1 VKTFQQAII
10 VSSVDA
16 SAGQAPGQSNG
27 ARADVYD
34 YVIVG
39 GGSAGCT
46 LANRLSEDR
55 NVRVLLIEAGGWDRD
70 PWLHIPLAWGRILLN
85 RMHDWMYFAEPE
97 RGVDGRAIECARGRV
112 IGGSSSINAMAYVR
126 GNRAD
131 YERWA
136 ANGLP
141 EWSFAHVLPYFRR
154 QESWEGGADQYR
166 GGDGP
171 LTTQV
176 CRYADPLVEAYTKAG
191 LQAGFAYNQDYNKE
205 EQEGFGPWQMT
216 IRNGRRCSAAVA
228 YLHPVRDRP
237 NLKVMVHALATRLI
251 MQGRRAIGV
260 AYRHRGSIRTVHAS
274 REVILA
280 GGVINSPQL
289 LMLSGIG
296 ETHALRH
303 HGIKPVIELP
313 GVGKNLQDH
322 MSVAL
327 FYKRR
332 SPGPLHPRMRY
343 DRIGFE
349 LAKTYLFGRGIT
361 NDLPAG
367 VMAFLRTEP
376 SKSIPDMQIL
386 FNAAPLTAKPY
397 LPPFIRPYEDGFA
410 SRVVCLRP
418 ESRGTV
424 ELASADPAKAPVIRQ
439 NFFSSEAD
447 LRTLRNAVKIAR
459 EIARQ
464 PALKSF
470 LAAEIAP
477 GPSIHTDAAIDTY
490 IRKTA
495 ITVHHPLGTCRMGAS
510 TDPNAVVDGELR
522 VIGAENL
529 RVVDASVMPDLVGG
543 NINGPV
549 IMIAER
555 GADLIRGRR
564 PLPRDPTVL
573 RN

>member
-1 VKTFQQAII
+1 MSP
-10 VSSVDA
+10 SSQ
-16 SAGQAPGQSNG
+16 GHAPSTS
-27 ARADVYD
+27 RADDIYD

-46 LANRLSEDR
+46 LANRLTEDR
-55 NVRVLLIEAGGWDRD
+55 DVSVLLLEAGGWDRD
-70 PWLHIPLAWGRILLN
+70 PWIHIPLAWGRILLN

-97 RGVDGRAIECARGRV
+97 PGVDNRAVECARGRV

-126 GNRAD
+126 GHRAD

-136 ANGLP
+136 AGGLP
-141 EWSFAHVLPYFRR
+141 EWSYAHVLPYFRR
-154 QESWEGGADQYR
+154 QERWEGGANRYR

-171 LTTQV
+171 LTTQA
-176 CRYADPLVEAYTKAG
+176 CRYVDPLIEAYTQAAV
-191 LQAGFAYNQDYNKE
+191 QAGHTQNRDYNGE
-205 EQEGFGPWQMT
+205 EQEGIGPWQMT
-216 IRNGRRCSAAVA
+216 IRDGRRCSAAVA
-228 YLHPVRDRP
+228 YLHPVRRRP
-237 NLKVMVHALATRLI
+237 NLRVLVHALATRVV
-251 MQGRRAIGV
+251 MQGRRATGV
-260 AYRHRGSIRTVHAS
+260 EYRHRGAPRTAHAR
-274 REVILA
+274 REVILT

-296 ETHALRH
+296 GADALRKH
-303 HGIKPVIELP
+303 AVTPVVDRP
-313 GVGKNLQDH
+313 GVGRNLQDH

-332 SPGPLHPRMRY
+332 SPGPLLSKMRL

-349 LAKTYLFGRGIT
+349 LAKTYLFGHGIT

-367 VMAFLRTEP
+367 VMAFLRSEP
-376 SKSIPDMQIL
+376 GKPIPDMQIL

-397 LPPFIRPYEDGFA
+397 LPPFVPPYEDGFA

-424 ELASADPAKAPVIRQ
+424 ELASADPARAPLIRQ
-439 NFFSSEAD
+439 NFFASGAD
-447 LRTLRNAVKIAR
+447 LVTLRNAVKVAR

-464 PALKSF
+464 PALQPY

-477 GPSIHTDAAIDTY
+477 GPSNDSDAAIDAY

-495 ITVHHPLGTCRMGAS
+495 ITVHHPLGTCRMGPAD
-510 TDPNAVVDGELR
+510 DPEAVVDSELR

-549 IMIAER
+549 IMIAEKA
-555 GADLIRGRR
+555 ADLIRGRT
-564 PLPRDPTVL
+564 PLPPDEAL
-573 RN
+573 RH

>member
-1 VKTFQQAII
+1 
-10 VSSVDA
+10 
-16 SAGQAPGQSNG
+16 
-27 ARADVYD
+27 
-34 YVIVG
+34 
-39 GGSAGCT
+39 
-46 LANRLSEDR
+46 
-55 NVRVLLIEAGGWDRD
+55 
-70 PWLHIPLAWGRILLN
+70 
-85 RMHDWMYFAEPE
+85 
-97 RGVDGRAIECARGRV
+97 
-112 IGGSSSINAMAYVR
+112 MAYVR
-126 GNRAD
+126 GHRAD

-141 EWSFAHVLPYFRR
+141 DWSYAHVLPYFRR
-154 QESWEGGADQYR
+154 QEHWEGGADQYR

-171 LTTQV
+171 LSTQAS
-176 CRYADPLVEAYTKAG
+176 RYADPLVDAYMRAG
-191 LQAGFAYNQDYNKE
+191 LEAGFAYTRDYNKE
-205 EQEGFGPWQMT
+205 DQEGFAPWQMT

-228 YLHPVRDRP
+228 YLHPVRRRP
-237 NLKVMVHALATRLI
+237 NLTVTVHALAERLI
-251 MQGRRAIGV
+251 MQGTRATGV
-260 AYRHRGSIRTVHAS
+260 AYRHRGSLQTAHAT

-296 ETHALRH
+296 EADALKRH
-303 HGIKPVIELP
+303 GLTPVIDLP
-313 GVGKNLQDH
+313 GVGQNLQDH

-332 SPGPLHPRMRY
+332 SPGPLVPKMRY
-343 DRIGFE
+343 DRIGLE

-361 NDLPAG
+361 NDLPGG
-367 VMAFLRTEP
+367 VMAFLRTGP
-376 SKSIPDMQIL
+376 DQSIPDMQIL
-386 FNAAPLTAKPY
+386 FNAAPLVAKPY

-424 ELASADPAKAPVIRQ
+424 ELASADPARAPLIRQ

-447 LRTLRNAVKIAR
+447 LLTLRKAVKIAR
-459 EIARQ
+459 EVARQ
-464 PALKSF
+464 PALKPF

-477 GPSIHTDAAIDTY
+477 GPAADTDAAIDAY

-495 ITVHHPLGTCRMGAS
+495 ITVHHPLGTCRMGPS
-510 TDPNAVVDGELR
+510 NDPNTVVDSQLR

-549 IMIAER
+549 IMIAEKA
-555 GADLIRGRR
+555 ADLIRGRA
-564 PLPRDPTVL
+564 PLSADPAML
-573 RN
+573 R